1 MTKCEEHLQCKNSSI
16 ANILAVPFI
25 SSKNI
30 NKYILF
36 ELEDVLKDS
45 LYVLEEPNESL
56 VIRTS
61 LKSRDDVVNLTLRVS
76 STQSGLLL
84 LYVIYYPIES
94 VLNSDET
101 AISIKK
107 KYKKLFE
114 QPFSV
119 FTFRRKSRA
128 RYTHCRTSI
137 NFIPPYTKINDFIE
151 SKNDFSGI

>member
-1 MTKCEEHLQCKNSSI
+1 MQKFLDCKYPRGS
-16 ANILAVPFI
+16 LF

-56 VIRTS
+56 AIRTS

-84 LYVIYYPIES
+84 LYVIFYPIES

-101 AISIKK
+101 AK
-107 KYKKLFE
+107 
-114 QPFSV
+114 SV
-119 FTFRRKSRA
+119 
-128 RYTHCRTSI
+128 
-137 NFIPPYTKINDFIE
+137 KI
-151 SKNDFSGI
+151 